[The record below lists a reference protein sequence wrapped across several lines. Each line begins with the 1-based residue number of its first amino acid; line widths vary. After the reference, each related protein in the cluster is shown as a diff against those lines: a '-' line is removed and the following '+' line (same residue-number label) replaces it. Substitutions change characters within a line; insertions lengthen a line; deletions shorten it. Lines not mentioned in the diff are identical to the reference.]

1 MSVTLFKDGVRVGER
16 ELPKEIA
23 DKAND
28 VRVWM
33 MINGVEHLCGLTQ
46 SLDSHLKI
54 GALEH
59 EIKQLKAALT
69 LADALRNF
77 ERGM

>member
-1 MSVTLFKDGVRVGER
+1 MSVTLFKDGIRVGER
-16 ELPKEIA
+16 ELPRDIE

-46 SLDSHLKI
+46 SLDSHLRI
-54 GALEH
+54 GELEQ